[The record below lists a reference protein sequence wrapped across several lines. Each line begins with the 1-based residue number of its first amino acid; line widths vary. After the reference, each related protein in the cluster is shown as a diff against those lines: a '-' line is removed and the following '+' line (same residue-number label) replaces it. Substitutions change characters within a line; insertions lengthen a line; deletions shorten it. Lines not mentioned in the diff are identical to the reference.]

1 MNDFLVGQ
9 NLLPGYYKQLNNNW
23 DRLENQKKQ

>member
-1 MNDFLVGQ
+1 MKDFLVGQ
-9 NLLPGYYKQLNNNW
+9 NRLPDYYKQLNNNW